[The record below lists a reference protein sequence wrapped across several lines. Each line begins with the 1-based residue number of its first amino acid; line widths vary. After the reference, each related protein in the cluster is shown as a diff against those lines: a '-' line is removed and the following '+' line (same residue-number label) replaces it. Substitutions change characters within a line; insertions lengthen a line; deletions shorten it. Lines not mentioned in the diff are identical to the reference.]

1 MPPIQTRSGRSKIR
15 KPRTAPDHIRV
26 NSKADRDQTGRDVAH
41 PILLAAMS
49 RARLLFYSMCIKAN
63 RHRYSYKRQANRS
76 LKNLKVP
83 DLDALPS
90 YVEASN
96 VDRFAGRDTALAE
109 GAVLALDVASLAP
122 SP

>member
-1 MPPIQTRSGRSKIR
+1 MHLIPL
-15 KPRTAPDHIRV
+15 V
-26 NSKADRDQTGRDVAH
+26 
-41 PILLAAMS
+41 AMS
-49 RARLLFYSMCIKAN
+49 RARRLFYSTCIKAN
-63 RHRYSYKRQANRS
+63 RHHYSYGRQANRS
-76 LKNLKVP
+76 LKNLEVP

-109 GAVLALDVASLAP
+109 GAVLALDIASWASC